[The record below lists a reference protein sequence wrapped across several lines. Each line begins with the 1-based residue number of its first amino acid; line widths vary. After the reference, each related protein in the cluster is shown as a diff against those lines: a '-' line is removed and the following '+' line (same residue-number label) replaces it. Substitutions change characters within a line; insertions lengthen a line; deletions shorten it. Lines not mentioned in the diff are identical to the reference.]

1 MEEATGGDKQGVSRS
16 GCWENGHRWK
26 EGLQPGDWMVA
37 RMRLVTMETMG
48 LGQDSGHALERGLL
62 GL

>member
-1 MEEATGGDKQGVSRS
+1 MEEATEGGKQGVSRS
-16 GCWENGHRWK
+16 GCWENARV
-26 EGLQPGDWMVA
+26 ERETPARDWMVA
-37 RMRLVTMETMG
+37 WMRLVTMETMG